1 MYSGHVIDELMDVVT
16 RAEQQALI
24 VDELRLRK
32 SVLDSSGFSTHIY
45 EPIVI
50 QKMAV
55 A

>member
-1 MYSGHVIDELMDVVT
+1 MFSGHVIDDLLEVVVH
-16 RAEQQALI
+16 AEEQALM
-24 VDELRLRK
+24 VAELRLRK

-50 QKMAV
+50 QKVAV